1 MDERHVKYHSDK
13 EDLDEVRKCTIR
25 HIEKAIENLE
35 CAGEECEGHKMWYLV
50 PGTPGNK
57 IREMIH
63 RLREIINEIDSVI
76 PESPNMNKRQMKN
89 EY

>member
-1 MDERHVKYHSDK
+1 MMVILTS
-13 EDLDEVRKCTIR
+13 VIR
-25 HIEKAIENLE
+25 HIEKEIENLE

-76 PESPNMNKRQMKN
+76 PESPNMDKKQMKN